1 MREYKELMAHSSR
14 ATFMERFQYLSNLG
28 SFVGE
33 IIDLLVW
40 CAKLKVVNINKDSW
54 EWWRNTLWMTNILY
68 NLAEQVLLFR
78 QTLQV
83 YLQMVYFF
91 FFSLFLYFLFVFS
104 RTTCTVTSFTLGF
117 LSFSSFSFFL
127 NIANEIQRPSPSL
140 SLPLLFSFPPF
151 LLLTL
156 PRRNPRLTQSKEKRL
171 SSCRP
176 SSAPSSSP
184 SSATSPTSS
193 CAPPCSEITTTRGT
207 WGYSE
212 WFPEGLASSLPGRS
226 YKKRKKRGRA

>member
-1 MREYKELMAHSSR
+1 MDDKHLVQPRR
-14 ATFMERFQYLSNLG
+14 A
-28 SFVGE
+28 SFV
-33 IIDLLVW
+33 IQANTSSLL
-40 CAKLKVVNINKDSW
+40 
-54 EWWRNTLWMTNILY
+54 TNGI
-68 NLAEQVLLFR
+68 
-78 QTLQV
+78 
-83 YLQMVYFF
+83 FF
-91 FFSLFLYFLFVFS
+91 FLFIISLFSFRFFPYHVYRYIFHSRFSLFFFLFIFS
-104 RTTCTVTSFTLGF
+104 KYRERNSTSLA
-117 LSFSSFSFFL
+117 LPL
-127 NIANEIQRPSPSL
+127 SPSL
-140 SLPLLFSFPPF
+140 IFHSLLF